1 MIKITRDCFYHW
13 EVWMRGNNLLTS
25 SLLSL
30 GKNIF
35 FTPPPFFA
43 AFFFYQS
50 NSHEFPL
57 ETVLWVI
64 QELLAECFG
73 NLDRLLDVPCCLI
86 SSIWI
91 LDWNQNLGISLQ
103 VLHGGQGWPR
113 DLCDFDGQWRNFLY
127 LWDCWA
133 NSDWIWVMS
142 LLSTINFQATFSLG
156 SGGWRW
162 TSPDPSS
169 LSWRSPA
176 VSSGIHS
183 LYLSLIIPLATRLV

>member
-1 MIKITRDCFYHW
+1 MF
-13 EVWMRGNNLLTS
+13 
-25 SLLSL
+25 LSL
-30 GKNIF
+30 RSLNAREQPPNIF
-35 FTPPPFFA
+35 LVVLRQKYFLHSSSFLCRLQ
-43 AFFFYQS
+43 FFFYQS

-113 DLCDFDGQWRNFLY
+113 DLCDFDGQ
-127 LWDCWA
+127 
-133 NSDWIWVMS
+133 
-142 LLSTINFQATFSLG
+142 
-156 SGGWRW
+156 
-162 TSPDPSS
+162 
-169 LSWRSPA
+169 
-176 VSSGIHS
+176 
-183 LYLSLIIPLATRLV
+183 

>member
-1 MIKITRDCFYHW
+1 
-13 EVWMRGNNLLTS
+13 MRGNNLLTS

-113 DLCDFDGQWRNFLY
+113 VPGISVISMDSEEIFFTCGTAGQTQTGSGWCRYCPQLTSRPPSLWAPGVDGELLPIPLLY
-127 LWDCWA
+127 LDALQQFLPVFILYIYLWLF
-133 NSDWIWVMS
+133 
-142 LLSTINFQATFSLG
+142 LLLP
-156 SGGWRW
+156 GWSSPRRW
-162 TSPDPSS
+162 
-169 LSWRSPA
+169 W
-176 VSSGIHS
+176 
-183 LYLSLIIPLATRLV
+183 

>member
-1 MIKITRDCFYHW
+1 MYVEISNGIIKIKITRDCFYHW

-25 SLLSL
+25 SFLSL

-103 VLHGGQGWPR
+103 VLHGGQGWPG
-113 DLCDFDGQWRNFLY
+113 DLCDFDGHCPLDSEEF
-127 LWDCWA
+127 
-133 NSDWIWVMS
+133 S
-142 LLSTINFQATFSLG
+142 LLVGLLG
-156 SGGWRW
+156 KLR
-162 TSPDPSS
+162 
-169 LSWRSPA
+169 LSHGDVA
-176 VSSGIHS
+176 IVHN
-183 LYLSLIIPLATRLV
+183 

>member
-127 LWDCWA
+127 LWDCLA

-142 LLSTINFQATFSLG
+142 LLSTINFQATFCSL
-156 SGGWRW
+156 W
-162 TSPDPSS
+162 
-169 LSWRSPA
+169 A
-176 VSSGIHS
+176 
-183 LYLSLIIPLATRLV
+183 LIIPLATRLV